1 MEIEEGIQG
10 FLERWLKCSILI
22 MVSDGNGIEEGS
34 HSASF
39 KACRIQ
45 PAKRSCNQLGMPK
58 RSCHYG
64 EFLERVPS
72 KVRDRMSF

>member
-1 MEIEEGIQG
+1 MHVFQ
-10 FLERWLKCSILI
+10 ERWLKYSTVIT
-22 MVSDGNGIEEGS
+22 VSDGDGMREGL

-64 EFLERVPS
+64 EFSERVSS
-72 KVRDRMSF
+72 KARD